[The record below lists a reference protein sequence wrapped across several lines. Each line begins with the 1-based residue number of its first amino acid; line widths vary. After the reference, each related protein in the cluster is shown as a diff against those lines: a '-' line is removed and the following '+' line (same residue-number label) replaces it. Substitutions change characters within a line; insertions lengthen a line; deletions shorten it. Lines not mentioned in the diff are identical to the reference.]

1 MFTRLA
7 ILCLVALPLVGPR
20 LAALAEEPVPV
31 FVANVDATPLAGNP
45 HPSLASLTIA
55 PNSFLAQLGKQI
67 RERVKNS
74 QRIKLVEDAISAPI
88 EGMLVLVV
96 SLGHAEVVRW
106 GTDLEGGRK
115 LTEVRLRLS
124 GELQLIEPVSGQ
136 VIYADADY
144 FLGEEWDEQGR
155 HYLARDFNPKKS
167 IRFKEDP
174 TDSSTL
180 HKYVDGKSTGS
191 IGRQEAFQGL
201 MERGVEKLMR
211 DLQAR
216 FTPRRVKGQVAQI
229 LSPARGEFILNQG
242 RVAGLF
248 PGMRLVSTADQR
260 VAIVTDSFADYAL
273 VRTERAPAP
282 AKWEMFTA
290 YQVALG
296 SPTAQALT
304 TVTRILFSE
313 TLLKHPEAGFL
324 DADERQLERSLNST
338 NEQSVAIFQAVFA
351 KHLTDQLVDG
361 GKLRLGFP
369 VSGKASLSRARVNL
383 SDKFTWSTNLYES
396 SVLPDYGVTALISNL
411 AKSRRRI
418 TGGHEDRYEVTVS
431 LSLYNFRNGEI
442 LCSASSR
449 GERTVR
455 EAEHGDLKAL
465 INESRAAE
473 VFNLIRGTLKLAA
486 EKLPA
491 RIRSENVVGRV
502 AAVAGNTLQLDF
514 PPGTSLHAGQVLQLA
529 GLEGEIQLT
538 QQGKT
543 KTEFHRPLA
552 GWPMR
557 LERQDHGHWQ
567 AVRGDAGPTSS
578 GSPKIGDKLFLYG
591 LPSRTGVAP
600 FPQLIRVHNA
610 AIGSSAEMVI
620 TPEDLRQLTF
630 SVAND
635 EPRLRLLFGAPARAQ
650 LRRFDKIKFLAKN
663 AYTLPEDLDV
673 EAGKFA
679 ADLASNLLAN
689 VRVDNAQVRKLSE
702 DPVKKTKEV
711 QLDFK
716 VTFGLYDRDGHEQF
730 KPATFTLNKTQT
742 MKLDEPDGDPAA
754 RLYLSDILT
763 KLVAF
768 YCEKRL
774 PALQ

>member
-1 MFTRLA
+1 MSPRFLL
-7 ILCLVALPLVGPR
+7 LCLLAAR
-20 LAALAEEPVPV
+20 LAAFAEEPVPI

-45 HPSLASLTIA
+45 HLSLTSLTNA
-55 PNSFLAQLGKQI
+55 PALHLAQLGKLI
-67 RERVKNS
+67 RDRVRAS
-74 QRIKLVEDAISAPI
+74 PELRLVADTVSTPP

-124 GELQLIEPVSGQ
+124 GELQLVEPVSGQ
-136 VIYADADY
+136 VVYADADY
-144 FLGEEWDEQGR
+144 FLGEEWDEEGR
-155 HYLARDFNPKKS
+155 HYLARDFNPKNS
-167 IRFKEDP
+167 VRFREDP

-180 HKYVDGKSTGS
+180 HKYVAGKSTGS
-191 IGRQEAFQGL
+191 IGRQAAFHGL
-201 MERGVEKLMR
+201 MERGVERLMR
-211 DLQAR
+211 GLQER
-216 FTPRRVKGQVAQI
+216 FTPRRVRGQAARI
-229 LSPARGEFILNQG
+229 LSAAKGEFVLNQG
-242 RVAGLF
+242 RLAGLF

-260 VAIVTDSFADYAL
+260 VAIVTDAFADYSL
-273 VRTERAPAP
+273 LRTERAPAP
-282 AKWEMFTA
+282 AKWETFTT

-313 TLLKHPEAGFL
+313 PLLGHPEAGFL
-324 DADERQLERSLNST
+324 DADERQLERTLNFT
-338 NEQSVAIFQAVFA
+338 NEPSVAIFQAVFA
-351 KHLTDQLVDG
+351 KHLTDDLATG
-361 GKLRLGFP
+361 GKVRLGFP
-369 VSGKASLSRARVNL
+369 VSGKASLAHARKNL

-411 AKSRRRI
+411 AKSRRSI

-431 LSLYNFRNGEI
+431 LSLYNFWNGEI
-442 LCSASSR
+442 LCSARAR

-491 RIRSENVVGRV
+491 RIYSQNVVGRV
-502 AAVAGNTLQLDF
+502 AAVEGTTLQLDF
-514 PPGTSLHAGQVLQLA
+514 PPGTSLHTGQLLQLA
-529 GLEGEIQLT
+529 GLEGAIQLT
-538 QQGKT
+538 QHGQVE
-543 KTEFHRPLA
+543 TEFHRSLA
-552 GWPMR
+552 GWPVR
-557 LERQDHGHWQ
+557 LERQDKGRWQ
-567 AVRGDAGPTSS
+567 AVRGNAGPTSS

-591 LPSRTGVAP
+591 LPSRPGVTS
-600 FPQLIRVHNA
+600 FPQFIRIRDATIGPA
-610 AIGSSAEMVI
+610 AETVI
-620 TPEDLRQLTF
+620 APEDLRQLAF
-630 SVAND
+630 AVAND
-635 EPRLRLLFGAPARAQ
+635 EPRLRLLFDASARSK
-650 LRRFDKIKFLAKN
+650 LRKFDEKKFLADN
-663 AYTLPEDLDV
+663 AYALPEDLDIK
-673 EAGKFA
+673 AGKFDA
-679 ADLASNLLAN
+679 ELAPDLLAN
-689 VRVDNAQVRKLSE
+689 VKVDTAQVTKLSE
-702 DPVKKTKEV
+702 DPVNKTKEV

-716 VTFGLYDRDGHEQF
+716 VIFGLYAQDGSEKF

-742 MKLDEPDGDPAA
+742 INLEEPDGDSAA

-774 PALQ
+774 PAHQ